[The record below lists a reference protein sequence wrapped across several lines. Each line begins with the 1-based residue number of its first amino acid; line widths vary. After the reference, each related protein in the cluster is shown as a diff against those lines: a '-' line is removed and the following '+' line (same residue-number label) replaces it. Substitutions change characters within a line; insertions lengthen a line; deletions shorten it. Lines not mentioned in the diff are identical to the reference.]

1 MMKKLA
7 KFLGSERGFDCVCWW
22 AGGVMTSCTV
32 LGLIVFSAMWPKT
45 WVQGLRRSSRQ
56 ASRRGTL

>member
-1 MMKKLA
+1 MKKLA

-45 WVQGLRRSSRQ
+45 
-56 ASRRGTL
+56 